1 MLQTEYQELYKK
13 VNKSWDDSV
22 SIYKKLVSK
31 EINETTTVLEAGCGF
46 SDLYREEYK
55 RAKHVIGVDISDEY
69 LKGNTLI
76 KEKIVADLAHM
87 PQVKNDSVDLII
99 SSWVLEHVE
108 NPEGVFK
115 EFARV
120 LKKDGKVIF
129 LTPNSWNYIVML
141 NKIIPH
147 WFRVSVATRL
157 GGKLTVEPMKTFYR
171 ANSVSSIRGF
181 AKKSGLQIDQ
191 LILNGDPTY
200 IAINKVFFYIG
211 VLIEAILSLP
221 ILNKTKVHIIAVLRK

>member
-1 MLQTEYQELYKK
+1 MFQTDYQELYKK
-13 VNKSWDDSV
+13 VNKGWDDSV
-22 SIYKKLVSK
+22 SIYKNLVSK
-31 EINETTTVLEAGCGF
+31 EINENTTVLEAGCGF
-46 SDLYREEYK
+46 SDLYKEEYK

-76 KEKIVADLAHM
+76 REKIVADLASM
-87 PQVKNDSVDLII
+87 PQVKDSSVDVII

-115 EFARV
+115 EFDRV

-129 LTPNSWNYIVML
+129 LTPNSWNYIVIL

-147 WFRVSVATRL
+147 WFRVMVATKL
-157 GGKLTVEPMKTFYR
+157 AGKLTVEPMKTFYR
-171 ANSVSSIRGF
+171 ANSVSKLKYL
-181 AKKSGLQIDQ
+181 ANKSVLKIDK

-200 IAINKVFFYIG
+200 VAINKVFFYIG
-211 VLIEAILSLP
+211 VFIEAILSMP
-221 ILNKTKVHIIAVLRK
+221 ILNKTKVHIVGVVRK